1 MSEPTYPIRPDID
14 NAFDPNYLA
23 GLDLQDEPPTAG
35 QLTHI
40 RRLRIRELDDGSYA
54 LYGRDPDLEEGTE
67 PRGIVAK
74 NEGSFALMAAGVLPL
89 LAEGRTYWMRAS
101 QTSDPGKEICRYGH
115 AIAHL

>member
-1 MSEPTYPIRPDID
+1 MSEPTYPIRPHID
-14 NAFDPNYLA
+14 NAFDPNHLA

-74 NEGSFALMAAGVLPL
+74 NERVRL
-89 LAEGRTYWMRAS
+89 R
-101 QTSDPGKEICRYGH
+101 
-115 AIAHL
+115 